1 LIPTSDPS
9 PHVGHFTSIQMR
21 RAPEADFTLDGRR
34 YTSFGHDWRVET
46 VTDWLNS
53 KVDLVRFTTPVLLQ
67 QAAMPA
73 TPRVALEH
81 DAFADAVRQALRD
94 YTNPDRLAT
103 NPLLQTR
110 LIAVT
115 TSEAVSPTILQA
127 LLRDA
132 VATLQSNPRDLK
144 FHRAIWHTY
153 IEPAPTQ
160 EQAAERLGLPFNTYR
175 YHLSQGIVSII
186 KWLWQRELNH
196 PAH

>member
-1 LIPTSDPS
+1 
-9 PHVGHFTSIQMR
+9 
-21 RAPEADFTLDGRR
+21 
-34 YTSFGHDWRVET
+34 
-46 VTDWLNS
+46 
-53 KVDLVRFTTPVLLQ
+53 
-67 QAAMPA
+67 
-73 TPRVALEH
+73 
-81 DAFADAVRQALRD
+81 
-94 YTNPDRLAT
+94 
-103 NPLLQTR
+103 LLQTR

-115 TSEAVSPTILQA
+115 TSEAASPAILQA